1 METRPVEAR
10 PENRAQP
17 IAAHPIYEEPMAIES
32 KPAMPHEVKSNHH
45 AEHLSETS
53 TLSPSRLET
62 KRKAA
67 ESPDHAAGGLHLKR
81 PRTRERMAE
90 EAMGQ
95 PPLKRSPRARRSSQA
110 ALETRVERTI
120 PFTEVY
126 QNGKSRYKHKI
137 FEYKVGSGNWYIVR
151 CDEHGV
157 HFGFNNPVHG
167 AAKHVHSPQHNN
179 MEKRHDLAIE
189 ICGHRVL
196 DCNAELAEL
205 NNREFERAVKE
216 DKYTPFNSNLL
227 TKEGRRRLT
236 GGPPQETRPD
246 SSGASKKKPKPSP
259 LKSVPDITVPE
270 ECKFYQGLW
279 RATKKW
285 YMLIILPIRPDGNLR
300 EVGLRE
306 KLQETDLMGNIPKC
320 YRVDRISLQIK
331 GWQPAYEDGGPKV
344 AKREYPVMFF
354 DGYRK
359 HSVGW
364 LSAQRLRAVDLDNPP
379 DSIEK
384 RGLSI
389 AREWYAQHMMH
400 RPSWDDLKRFGRG
413 EPPSTSSS
421 TSNPDQWPSLRS
433 AHTDEQSPIR
443 DKSSGP
449 GQFGFGSSSEDGSD
463 DDDPMTMDVGP
474 IPEPE
479 DSNYV
484 AESAPD
490 DSDVEMD
497 DTRELGDEEDD
508 ADGPPRPGRTN
519 SHISSSRPG
528 SRRGPEA
535 ELKEEMPKGSKQGRP
550 GEATTG
556 PPTPLAVN
564 GGDPHESLSAVLSDQ
579 EHLRKSAQAK
589 AAAAVMEAA
598 SRSRASSEVP
608 DNAGETHVRPAY
620 PPRPPFAEHNRSR
633 SEDFARSHAETPL
646 SAQGLSKLNEG
657 RKPSDL
663 QSILNTDQ
671 GPAQPASADENHADP
686 YKRFEAI
693 KAQMNGL
700 RSASAPVHEGNGVQ
714 SPFSPPPVLSAPVA
728 PKEASAQ
735 PSPSLSHIM
744 SPPSQT
750 ATMAL
755 PRSSSN
761 TPVQDSG
768 RSTPKITIPGSAHP
782 DKWHA
787 VRNGP
792 VGPPPHSHSQT
803 PRASFATMPSKDT
816 TPNGHGHGHGET
828 AAKKLQAPTAQLGTP
843 IPEKRESFDVSQFR
857 DTARGMRWSR
867 DGPSTPFLRLN
878 TDPMRGWAET
888 AGGAPLTAGIEPLK
902 VARIEVEAP
911 GADRQKVQLTLK
923 DGNEQV
929 VMFETNSA
937 NGRSQS
943 ATLQGRRFVSWVKK
957 MNEEVE
963 LRNDC
968 VSGSS
973 VSVS

>member
-1 METRPVEAR
+1 M
-10 PENRAQP
+10 
-17 IAAHPIYEEPMAIES
+17 ES
-32 KPAMPHEVKSNHH
+32 KHTMGHEVRSNSQ
-45 AEHLSETS
+45 AEGHSEAS
-53 TLSPSRLET
+53 TLSPSRQET

-67 ESPDHAAGGLHLKR
+67 ESPDLTAGGLHSKR
-81 PRTRERMAE
+81 PRTREMMAE
-90 EAMGQ
+90 EVVGQ
-95 PPLKRSPRARRSSQA
+95 SPLKRSPRARPSSQA

-126 QNGKSRYKHKI
+126 QNGKAQYKHKI
-137 FEYKVGSGNWYIVR
+137 FEYKTGSGNWYIVR

-179 MEKRHDLAIE
+179 LEKRHDLAIE

-196 DCNAELAEL
+196 DCNAELVEL
-205 NNREFERAVKE
+205 NNHEFERAVKE

-236 GGPPQETRPD
+236 GGPPQEVRPD
-246 SSGASKKKPKPSP
+246 SSGASKQKPKPSP
-259 LKSVPDITVPE
+259 IKSVPDTMVPQ
-270 ECKFYQGLW
+270 ECKFFQGFW

-285 YMLIILPIRPDGNLR
+285 YMLIILPIRLEGDLR

-306 KLQETDLMGNIPKC
+306 KLQETDLMSNIPKC
-320 YRVDRISLQIK
+320 YRVDRVSLQIK

-344 AKREYPVMFF
+344 ARREYPVMFF
-354 DGYRK
+354 DSYRK

-364 LSAQRLRAVDLDNPP
+364 LSAQKLRAVDLENPP
-379 DSIEK
+379 DDIDK

-389 AREWYAQHMMH
+389 AREWYAQQMMH
-400 RPSWDDLKRFGRG
+400 RPSWDDLKKFGRG
-413 EPPSTSSS
+413 EPPSTTSS

-433 AHTDEQSPIR
+433 SHTDDRSPIR

-449 GQFGFGSSSEDGSD
+449 GHFGFGSSSEEGSD
-463 DDDPMTMDVGP
+463 DDDDPMATDAGP

-479 DSNYV
+479 ASNYV
-484 AESAPD
+484 AGSGPD
-490 DSDVEMD
+490 DSDVEME
-497 DTRELGDEEDD
+497 DTREAVDQQDHVEDVIH
-508 ADGPPRPGRTN
+508 PPRKSSPAP
-519 SHISSSRPG
+519 SSRPS
-528 SRRGPEA
+528 SRRGPVA
-535 ELKEEMPKGSKQGRP
+535 ELKEAMPKDYNQGRP
-550 GEATTG
+550 EVATTG
-556 PPTPLAVN
+556 PPTPLTAD
-564 GGDPHESLSAVLSDQ
+564 GGDQHEGLSAVLSDQ

-608 DNAGETHVRPAY
+608 DNAGETRVRQAHPS
-620 PPRPPFAEHNRSR
+620 RPPFADHSRSR
-633 SEDFARSHAETPL
+633 SEDFARSHAEAPL
-646 SAQGLSKLNEG
+646 SARGLSKLNEG

-663 QSILNTDQ
+663 HSILNTDHSIK
-671 GPAQPASADENHADP
+671 QPESANESRGDP

-693 KAQMNGL
+693 KAQWQGL
-700 RSASAPVHEGNGVQ
+700 RSASAPVHEGSGTQ
-714 SPFSPPPVLSAPVA
+714 SPFSPPPILSPPAAPN
-728 PKEASAQ
+728 EASAQ
-735 PSPSLSHIM
+735 PSPSLSHIV
-744 SPPSQT
+744 SPQSQA
-750 ATMAL
+750 ATMVP
-755 PRSSSN
+755 PRSSSS
-761 TPVQDSG
+761 TPVQVQESG
-768 RSTPKITIPGSAHP
+768 RSTPKITIPDSNHQ

-787 VRNGP
+787 VRNGS
-792 VGPPPHSHSQT
+792 VGPPPGSQSQT
-803 PRASFATMPSKDT
+803 ARASFATMPSAGGS
-816 TPNGHGHGHGET
+816 PNKPSHGET
-828 AAKKLQAPTAQLGTP
+828 AAKRLPLPTAELGTP
-843 IPEKRESFDVSQFR
+843 IPEKHETFDVSQFR
-857 DTARGMRWSR
+857 DRARGTRWSR
-867 DGPSTPFLRLN
+867 EGPSTPFLRLK

-888 AGGAPLTAGIEPLK
+888 AGGAPLTAGIEPSK
-902 VARIEVEAP
+902 VASIEVQAP

-957 MNEEVE
+957 FNGEVE
-963 LRNDC
+963 LRNGY

>member
-1 METRPVEAR
+1 
-10 PENRAQP
+10 
-17 IAAHPIYEEPMAIES
+17 MA
-32 KPAMPHEVKSNHH
+32 HEVNSNHQ
-45 AEHLSETS
+45 AERHSGAS
-53 TLSPSRLET
+53 TLSPSRQET
-62 KRKAA
+62 KRKAV
-67 ESPDHAAGGLHLKR
+67 ESPEHTAGGLYSKR

-90 EAMGQ
+90 EAAGQ
-95 PPLKRSPRARRSSQA
+95 SPLKRSPRARPSSQV

-120 PFTEVY
+120 PFAEVY
-126 QNGKSRYKHKI
+126 QDGKAQYKHKI
-137 FEYKVGSGNWYIVR
+137 FEYKAGSGNWYIVR

-179 MEKRHDLAIE
+179 LEKRHDLAIE

-196 DCNAELAEL
+196 DCNAELVEL

-236 GGPPQETRPD
+236 GGPPQEIRID
-246 SSGASKKKPKPSP
+246 SSGNPKKKPKPSP
-259 LKSVPDITVPE
+259 LKPVPDIMVPQ
-270 ECKFYQGLW
+270 ECKFYQGFW

-285 YMLIILPIRPDGNLR
+285 YMLIILPIRTDGNLS

-306 KLQETDLMGNIPKC
+306 KLQETDLMSNIPKC

-354 DGYRK
+354 DSYRK

-364 LSAQRLRAVDLDNPP
+364 LSAQKLRAVDLDNPSE
-379 DSIEK
+379 DIDR

-400 RPSWDDLKRFGRG
+400 RPSWEDLKKYGRG
-413 EPPSTSSS
+413 EPPSTTWS

-433 AHTDEQSPIR
+433 AHTDNQSPIR

-449 GQFGFGSSSEDGSD
+449 GNFGFGSSSEEGSD
-463 DDDPMTMDVGP
+463 DDSMTMDVGP
-474 IPEPE
+474 IPELE
-479 DSNYV
+479 DSNNV
-484 AESAPD
+484 AGSGYN

-497 DTRELGDEEDD
+497 DTREVGDEEDD
-508 ADGPPRPGRTN
+508 ADDITRSRRRSSQDLPP
-519 SHISSSRPG
+519 RPG
-528 SRRGPEA
+528 SRRGPGTES
-535 ELKEEMPKGSKQGRP
+535 KEKMAKDSSQGQP
-550 GEATTG
+550 DVATTG
-556 PPTPLAVN
+556 PPTPLTAKD
-564 GGDPHESLSAVLSDQ
+564 GDQHEVLSSMLSDQ
-579 EHLRKSAQAK
+579 EHLRKSAQAR

-608 DNAGETHVRPAY
+608 DNANETQARPAR
-620 PPRPPFAEHNRSR
+620 PARPPFADHNRSR
-633 SEDFARSHAETPL
+633 SEDFSRAVAEAPL

-663 QSILNTDQ
+663 HSILNTEHNTT
-671 GPAQPASADENHADP
+671 QPESGDENHADP

-700 RSASAPVHEGNGVQ
+700 RSASAPVHEGGGIQ
-714 SPFSPPPVLSAPVA
+714 SPFSPPPIPSAPA
-728 PKEASAQ
+728 ASKEASTQ
-735 PSPSLSHIM
+735 PSPLLSHIV
-744 SPPSQT
+744 SPQSQT
-750 ATMAL
+750 ATMAP

-761 TPVQDSG
+761 TPVQESG
-768 RSTPKITIPGSAHP
+768 RSTPKITIPASGLP
-782 DKWHA
+782 EKWQK

-792 VGPPPHSHSQT
+792 IGPPPPSQSQAA
-803 PRASFATMPSKDT
+803 RASFAIMPSAGGSS
-816 TPNGHGHGHGET
+816 NGDGDGET
-828 AAKKLQAPTAQLGTP
+828 VAKKLALPTAQLGTP
-843 IPEKRESFDVSQFR
+843 IPEKRETFDVSQFR
-857 DTARGMRWSR
+857 DKARGTRWSR

-888 AGGAPLTAGIEPLK
+888 AGGAPLTAGIEPSK

-911 GADRQKVQLTLK
+911 GADKQKVQLTLK

-957 MNEEVE
+957 FNGEVE
-963 LRNDC
+963 LRNGY
-968 VSGSS
+968 VLGPS